1 EDLNDLDFATA
12 LWSPY
17 PATKE
22 DNPLPTAL
30 TGDLADFAG
39 VDHVGVYHQKMMIA
53 QHVDR
58 LFGYLGGI
66 DINPN
71 RLDDS
76 DHNVESPYHDT
87 HARIEGPATL
97 DLFNTFRHR
106 WRHET
111 GTPTAMSTDP
121 MAQAAAGNHIV
132 QIARTYFRPAATARA
147 LPFAPNGDF
156 TLQDTMI
163 RAINEAR
170 EFIYIED
177 QYMTPPADYRT
188 ALLNALGRIQK
199 LIIVVPRT
207 TDQPFGALH
216 RQTFFDEL
224 AAAGGDK
231 VHFVAPVRR
240 PHSAALPRV
249 AAGGRFELMEDLDP
263 VPSGNEEIALGPS
276 AQVPRSAP
284 FWLVVEGEVM
294 YVHENVSL
302 PLAESGDLE
311 ADGDTTS
318 RFRVQRG
325 SFLPGLIET
334 EPRLHEAG
342 AAAMVISMDAI
353 YVHSKLMIVDDVFLS
368 LGSANLNRRGLF
380 HDGELNLFA
389 MSDQLRAD
397 AETNLARSLRIRLWA
412 DHLGLPV
419 NVAAPLIADPIAG
432 SRLFERPY
440 FAGNRAVD
448 PNFFKLESALEMT
461 PGGGN
466 PIIEGLKL
474 IGFSVAVSEYDT
486 FFDTIVDPTT
496 LGT

>member
-1 EDLNDLDFATA
+1 
-12 LWSPY
+12 
-17 PATKE
+17 
-22 DNPLPTAL
+22 
-30 TGDLADFAG
+30 
-39 VDHVGVYHQKMMIA
+39 MIA

-58 LFGYLGGI
+58 LLVYMGGM

-87 HARIEGPATL
+87 HARIEGPATV

-121 MAQAAAGNHIV
+121 PAQATAGNHIV
-132 QIARTYFRPAATARA
+132 QIARTYFRPADPARA

-156 TLQDTMI
+156 TLQDTLI
-163 RAINEAR
+163 RAIDEAR

-188 ALLNALGRIQK
+188 ALLDALGRIQK

-224 AAAGGDK
+224 ATAGGDK
-231 VHFVAPVRR
+231 VHFLAPVRR

-249 AAGGRFELMEDLDP
+249 AAGGRFELRLELDP
-263 VPSGNEEIALGPS
+263 IPITNAEIALGPS
-276 AQVPRSAP
+276 ARVPRSAP
-284 FWLVVEGEVM
+284 FWLVVEGEIM
-294 YVHENVSL
+294 YAHENVSL
-302 PLAESGDLE
+302 PLGDSGDLE

-318 RFRVQRG
+318 YFRVQRG
-325 SFLPGLIET
+325 SFLPGRIET
-334 EPRLHEAG
+334 EPRAHDRG

-389 MSDQLRAD
+389 MSDRLRAD
-397 AETNLARSLRIRLWA
+397 AATDLARSLRIRLWA
-412 DHLGLPV
+412 DHLGLPL
-419 NVAAPLIADPIAG
+419 NVAAPLLADPIAG

-440 FAGNRAVD
+440 FAGNRAVH
-448 PNFFKLESALEMT
+448 PNFFGLESAFDMT
-461 PGGGN
+461 PGGGS

-474 IGFSVAVSEYDT
+474 LGFIVSASEYDT